1 MELQREF
8 FPRVQKTVMPR
19 PHSAAATDI
28 LGQSGSA
35 WAVNAAIY
43 GDNWQID
50 HWQGLVEISGSGA
63 ALSFYHLLPNKHK
76 YEKEGLYLRLRLAYR
91 TTADAN
97 VNIRTFSGRH
107 VTLPNCENGG
117 MFDDG
122 ELYWYI
128 TDDLTLNINSIY
140 TDEKMWI
147 QRVDWEWMS
156 KEVIYEDE
164 LQDQDLYLTR
174 SETDIEQIYQ
184 PQAMNEDSVKEFL
197 IQKIQRDDHFAKR
210 CLGLLCEEQL
220 MGKDLVQL
228 FTESGM
234 QL

>member
-8 FPRVQKTVMPR
+8 FPRVRKTVMPR
-19 PHSAAATDI
+19 PNYMAETDV

-35 WAVNAAIY
+35 WAVEAAIY
-43 GDNWQID
+43 GDNWYID
-50 HWQGLVEISGSGA
+50 PWQGLVEIYGSGA
-63 ALSFYHLLPNKHK
+63 ALSFYHLLPRKTK
-76 YEKEGLYLRLRLAYR
+76 YEKEGLYLRLKLAYR
-91 TTADAN
+91 TTANAN
-97 VNIRTFSGRH
+97 VNVRTFSGRH
-107 VTLPNCENGG
+107 VTLPNYEHGG
-117 MFDDG
+117 MFDDS

-128 TDDLTLNINSIY
+128 TDDMTLNINSIY

-147 QRVDWEWMS
+147 QRVDWEWVS
-156 KEVIYEDE
+156 KEVVYEDE
-164 LQDQDLYLTR
+164 LQEQDLYLTR
-174 SETDIEQIYQ
+174 SPQDIEQAYTPKKI
-184 PQAMNEDSVKEFL
+184 NESSIKEFL

-210 CLGLLCEEQL
+210 CLNLLHEDQL